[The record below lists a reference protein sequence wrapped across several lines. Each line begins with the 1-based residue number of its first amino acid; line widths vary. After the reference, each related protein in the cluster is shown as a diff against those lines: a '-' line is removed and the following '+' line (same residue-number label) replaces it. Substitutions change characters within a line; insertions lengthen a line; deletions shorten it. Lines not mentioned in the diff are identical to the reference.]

1 VVATRDRA
9 VVSAFG
15 ISIFTSTPPLALLLM
30 MPSSKRERFDFSG
43 TLTLTMCIL
52 FKPLKQPP
60 LKLFGTAAR
69 YASALYTASAKKSAL
84 AAVEAEIKQIVSL
97 ANSDKKFKEFME
109 DPTMARK
116 KKLAGLDEFCK
127 GGKFTETT
135 SNFIKVVGENG
146 RLNELEKIAEC
157 FEELCMASRG
167 EVKCVVTTAEPLD
180 AAMLA
185 DVTAALKGHVPAN
198 AKVIVSTK
206 VDPRIVGGMTVG
218 IGEKYLDLSLLS
230 KIQKVEQLIA
240 NPV

>member
-1 VVATRDRA
+1 MLRKIAQSS
-9 VVSAFG
+9 VSRHAQMRNALANGSMRNFAAA
-15 ISIFTSTPPLALLLM
+15 STADDA
-30 MPSSKRERFDFSG
+30 KY
-43 TLTLTMCIL
+43 
-52 FKPLKQPP
+52 QPP

>member
-1 VVATRDRA
+1 L
-9 VVSAFG
+9 
-15 ISIFTSTPPLALLLM
+15 INEP
-30 MPSSKRERFDFSG
+30 
-43 TLTLTMCIL
+43 
-52 FKPLKQPP
+52 QPP

-84 AAVEAEIKQIVSL
+84 AAVETEIKQIVSL

-127 GGKFTETT
+127 GGKFSETT
-135 SNFIKVVGENG
+135 SNFIMVVGENG
-146 RLNELEKIAEC
+146 RLSELDKIAEC

-185 DVTAALKGHVPAN
+185 DVTDALKGHVPAN
-198 AKVIVSTK
+198 SKVIVSTK
-206 VDPRIVGGMTVG
+206 VDPSIVGGMSVG

-230 KIQKVEQLIA
+230 KIKKVEHLIA